1 MCRSFLHGKCILNVG
16 RHFFVGKSGINAIF
30 QAELSSGGRAE
41 QSGEAGRVPFDVFF
55 GVHGDA
61 AGFEGAGEEAVAGD
75 GGVGEGAVVDA
86 ARAAG
91 GAAGFEDG
99 AGDGP
104 PFEGAEGPAYAFA
117 VEGGEVAPVGGDDAA
132 RADFYGRT
140 GRGEDGGFGA
150 DGEAVFPVE
159 EAEDGGAAV
168 VAAVVF
174 AALPEEAGADE
185 DERHGSVP
193 FVFFRRKM

>member
-1 MCRSFLHGKCILNVG
+1 MP
-16 RHFFVGKSGINAIF
+16 FFRRNF
-30 QAELSSGGRAE
+30 HQAGGRRR
-41 QSGEAGRVPFDVFF
+41 SGETGRVPLDVFF

-86 ARAAG
+86 ACAAG

-117 VEGGEVAPVGGDDAA
+117 VEGGTVAPVGGDDAA

-140 GRGEDGGFGA
+140 GRGEDGRFGA

-159 EAEDGGAAV
+159 EAEDGGVAV

-193 FVFFRRKM
+193 FFFFGRKM